1 MYQEHARPITLASDS
16 VPAYSQLTMKVLKA
30 TVLLLALGVAASG
43 CSTIE
48 TQALARE
55 DLKDAQGHVVGYKEL
70 LRDGRTGEELA
81 QLTLY
86 VPRVGER
93 GEIIGFEERMP
104 GGAVLRDLYG
114 KRIGTRWIDARTRA
128 NNPHSKGLVIMVRG
142 KDAERNS
149 LAQAPSID
157 ELVQLAQLAN

>member
-1 MYQEHARPITLASDS
+1 MR
-16 VPAYSQLTMKVLKA
+16 VLKA
-30 TVLLLALGVAASG
+30 TTLLLALGVAASG
-43 CSTIE
+43 CSTID
-48 TQALARE
+48 TQALGRE

-70 LRDGRTGEELA
+70 MRDGRTGEELA
-81 QLTLY
+81 QLTLF

-93 GEIIGFEERMP
+93 GEIIGFEERVP

-142 KDAERNS
+142 KDTERS
-149 LAQAPSID
+149 TMAQAPSID
-157 ELVQLAQLAN
+157 ELVQLARLAN

>member
-1 MYQEHARPITLASDS
+1 
-16 VPAYSQLTMKVLKA
+16 MKTLKA
-30 TVLLLALGVAASG
+30 TALLLALGVAASG

-48 TQALARE
+48 TQAVARE

-70 LRDGRTGEELA
+70 MRDGRTGEELA
-81 QLTLY
+81 QLTLF

-93 GEIIGFEERMP
+93 GEIIGFEERVP

-142 KDAERNS
+142 KDAERRTM
-149 LAQAPSID
+149 AQAPSID
-157 ELVQLAQLAN
+157 ELVQLARLAN